1 MATNEPEQLPL
12 LQRATPTELM
22 IGILCICAV
31 AIAGSAA
38 YAAYNTGDQL
48 DVSSNGVSAYQTHNG
63 KIRRCHRIEYLLSIK
78 CTNWI
83 TVGESN

>member
-1 MATNEPEQLPL
+1 MATTEPEQLPL

-31 AIAGSAA
+31 VIAGSAA

-48 DVSSNGVSAYQTHNG
+48 AVSSNGVLAYQTHNE
-63 KIRRCHRIEYLLSIK
+63 KIRHCRLANASSIK
-78 CTNWI
+78 CSNWK